1 MDQTIL
7 NNLEI
12 ELRRGTQTLA
22 VLSLLR
28 EKQYGYSLLQALE
41 EKHVYI
47 EAGTLYP
54 MLRRL
59 ETQGLLTSHW
69 DTQESRPRKYYEL
82 SSEGILVLD
91 KLIEVYRDMTQ
102 HFSGLL

>member
-59 ETQGLLTSHW
+59 ETQGLLISHW

>member
-1 MDQTIL
+1 MNQTIL

-59 ETQGLLTSHW
+59 ETQGLLVSNW
-69 DTQESRPRKYYEL
+69 DTQESRPRKYYVL
-82 SSEGILVLD
+82 SVDGEAVLD
-91 KLIEVYRDMTQ
+91 QLIEVYRDMTK
-102 HFSGLL
+102 HFSNLL

>member
-22 VLSLLR
+22 VLSALK

-41 EKHVYI
+41 EKHVNI

-59 ETQGLLTSHW
+59 ETQGLLESNW
-69 DTQESRPRKYYEL
+69 DTQESRPRKYYVL
-82 SSEGILVLD
+82 SSEGEIALE
-91 KLIEVYRDMTQ
+91 KLIEVYREMTK
-102 HFSGLL
+102 HFSDLL

>member
-82 SSEGILVLD
+82 SGEGILVLD

>member
-22 VLSLLR
+22 VLSLLKT
-28 EKQYGYSLLQALE
+28 KQYGYSLLQALE
-41 EKHVYI
+41 EKHVFI

-59 ETQGLLTSHW
+59 ETQGLLVSNW

-82 SSEGILVLD
+82 SEDGFIILA
-91 KLIEVYRDMTQ
+91 KLIEIYRDMTKQ
-102 HFSGLL
+102 FAGLL